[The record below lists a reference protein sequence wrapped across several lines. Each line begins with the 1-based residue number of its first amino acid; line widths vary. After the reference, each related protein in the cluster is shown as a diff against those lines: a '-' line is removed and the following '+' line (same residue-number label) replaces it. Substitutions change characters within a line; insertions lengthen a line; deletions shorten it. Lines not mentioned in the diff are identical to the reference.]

1 MSSNNSSSE
10 TLAYFRSFA
19 RRPYLGSFVFGLFV
33 EGVPVG
39 TFFFLSGLDRVGNS
53 FPWLMPLSVLVVF
66 LGAILGAGDG
76 PGGLLRRSFLTSLGG
91 LFPVL
96 IVAWAMFL
104 WDFRFF
110 APSILDV
117 RNLPWA
123 GTVIGPPLLLV
134 TILGWLLALAFR
146 FLRNRYSFTTPKA
159 GASSRTP

>member
-1 MSSNNSSSE
+1 VSSNNSPNQIFE
-10 TLAYFRSFA
+10 RLRSFV
-19 RRPYLGSFVFGLFV
+19 RRPLLGSFVFGLFV

-39 TFFFLSGLDRVGNS
+39 TFLYLLGLDKVGIS
-53 FPWLMPLSVLVVF
+53 LPWLMPLSVLVVF

-96 IVAWAMFL
+96 VVAWAMFL

-110 APSILDV
+110 APSIDV

-123 GTVIGPPLLLV
+123 GTVIGQPVLLV

-159 GASSRTP
+159 GANSRTP

>member
-39 TFFFLSGLDRVGNS
+39 TFLYLLGLDKVGIS
-53 FPWLMPLSVLVVF
+53 LPWLMPLSVLVVF
-66 LGAILGAGDG
+66 LGAILGGDDG
-76 PGGLLRRSFLTSLGG
+76 PGGLLARSFLTSLGG

-96 IVAWAMFL
+96 VVAWAMFL

-110 APSILDV
+110 APSIDV

-123 GTVIGPPLLLV
+123 GTVIGQPVLLV

-159 GASSRTP
+159 GANSRTP

>member
-1 MSSNNSSSE
+1 VSSNNSPNQIFE
-10 TLAYFRSFA
+10 RLRSFV
-19 RRPYLGSFVFGLFV
+19 RRPLLGSFVFGLFV

-66 LGAILGAGDG
+66 LGAILGGDDG
-76 PGGLLRRSFLTSLGG
+76 PGGLLARSFLTSLGG

-96 IVAWAMFL
+96 VVAWAMFL

-110 APSILDV
+110 APSIDV

-123 GTVIGPPLLLV
+123 GTVIGQPVLLV

-159 GASSRTP
+159 GANSRTP